1 MKKILVDINIILDF
15 LNKRNFY
22 ELARQIMQLC
32 SDGKI
37 KGCVCAHEITTL
49 SYFLEKDKESEIVNK
64 ILTSIMNT
72 FAIIPIDENILRNAL
87 KSQIKDFEDAVIE
100 VSSLQNKIDCIVSR
114 NINDFANSRIKAIS
128 PTEFLEIYGEAKNAQ

>member
-22 ELARQIMQLC
+22 ELAKQIIQLC
-32 SDGKI
+32 YDKKI
-37 KGCVCAHEITTL
+37 QGYVCAHEITTL

-64 ILTSIMNT
+64 ILISIMDMFT
-72 FAIIPIDENILRNAL
+72 IISIDENILRNAL

-100 VSSLQNKIDCIVSR
+100 VSSLQNDLDCIVSR
-114 NINDFANSRIKAIS
+114 NKEDFTKSKILCFEPAD
-128 PTEFLEIYGEAKNAQ
+128 FLAMVNHSK

>member
-22 ELARQIMQLC
+22 ELAKQIIQLC
-32 SDGKI
+32 YDKKI
-37 KGCVCAHEITTL
+37 QGYVCAHEITTL

-64 ILTSIMNT
+64 ILTSIMDMFT
-72 FAIIPIDENILRNAL
+72 IISIDENILRSAL

-100 VSSLQNKIDCIVSR
+100 MSSLQNDVDCIISR
-114 NINDFANSRIKAIS
+114 NKEDFAKSKILCLEPADFLAMINSKPVA
-128 PTEFLEIYGEAKNAQ
+128 